1 MSRNVAGKL
10 DLANCVGFDASYSC
24 QWEAR
29 LELYFFN
36 LNQTTSLQSL
46 SFWQACQPPY
56 SQPSTARRTLTT
68 AAAPPEG
75 LVFFSYCSILSNALG
90 FLRMC

>member
-10 DLANCVGFDASYSC
+10 DLANYVGFDASYSC

-46 SFWQACQPPY
+46 SFWQACQPP
-56 SQPSTARRTLTT
+56 
-68 AAAPPEG
+68 
-75 LVFFSYCSILSNALG
+75 
-90 FLRMC
+90 